1 MKTYWYLVK
10 VLPGK
15 ERQLME
21 QFNTQIELG
30 EIKNIVRFVCPLEKQ
45 YKMIKNKRVIR
56 ERVIYTGYLY
66 FETDHELDQDELKN
80 LSYLPEI
87 MKVLGD
93 KRPVRLRDR
102 EIQRVL
108 NEGQKGQ
115 DLQSKVDYRV
125 GEVVK
130 VIDGPFNS
138 FEGEV
143 RMIDGTKVDVDV
155 RVFGRPTKVS
165 LTVDQIQKM

>member
-1 MKTYWYLVK
+1 MATYWYLVK

-21 QFNTQIELG
+21 QFNTEIGLG
-30 EIKNIVRFVCPLEKQ
+30 DIKGIKRFVCPLEKQ
-45 YKMIKNKRVIR
+45 YKMIRNKRVIR

-66 FETDHELDQDELKN
+66 FEAEHELDQDELKN
-80 LSYLPEI
+80 LSYLPDI

-115 DLQSKVDYRV
+115 DVKNKIEYRI

-143 RMIDGTKVDVDV
+143 RKVEGEKVDVDV
-155 RVFGRPTKVS
+155 KVFGRPTKVS
-165 LTVDQIQKM
+165 LTIEQIQKV

>member
-1 MKTYWYLVK
+1 MVTYWYLVK

-21 QFNTQIELG
+21 QFNTEIELG
-30 EIKNIVRFVCPLEKQ
+30 DIKGIKRFVCPLEKQ

-66 FETDHELDQDELKN
+66 FEAEHELDQDELKN
-80 LSYLPEI
+80 LSYLPDI

-115 DLQSKVDYRV
+115 DVKSRIEYRV

-130 VIDGPFNS
+130 VIDGPFNT

-143 RMIDGTKVDVDV
+143 RNVEGDKVDVDV
-155 RVFGRPTKVS
+155 KVFGRPTKVS
-165 LTVDQIQKM
+165 LTIEQIQKV

>member
-1 MKTYWYLVK
+1 
-10 VLPGK
+10 
-15 ERQLME
+15 
-21 QFNTQIELG
+21 
-30 EIKNIVRFVCPLEKQ
+30 LEKQ

-66 FETDHELDQDELKN
+66 FEAEHELDQDELKN
-80 LSYLPEI
+80 LSYLPDI

-115 DLQSKVDYRV
+115 DVKSRIEYRV

-130 VIDGPFNS
+130 VIDGPFNT

-143 RMIDGTKVDVDV
+143 RNVEGDKVDVDV
-155 RVFGRPTKVS
+155 KVFGRPTKVS
-165 LTVDQIQKM
+165 LTIEQIQKV